1 MAVIFQ
7 DSFTESSDTD
17 LDSHTPDV
25 GTSWTNVW
33 QTSSSAKFVV
43 GGTDGYAENYGNLND
58 EGVIYSADATYPDAN
73 YKVSVKVNAGFT
85 GTARL
90 YLVARMTDQENMYAL
105 RLTTGATATRLYKK
119 VSGTWTAMGSLNTDP
134 SVGDVVTL
142 AVNGSSISYYYN
154 GVLQDT
160 QTDTSLTS
168 AGKAGIAA
176 GGGAELAASTDDT
189 STSSQIDSFI
199 VENMV
204 SFDSSAA
211 IRQHISQV

>member
-33 QTSSSAKFVV
+33 QTSSSAKLTVIGSSDV
-43 GGTDGYAENYGNLND
+43 AQGNDAGD
-58 EGVIYSADATYPDAN
+58 EGAIYSADATYPSPD
-73 YKVSVKVNAGFT
+73 YKVSAKINAGYV
-85 GTARL
+85 GGRRL
-90 YLVARMTDQENMYAL
+90 YLIARMADQENMYAL

-119 VSGTWTAMGSLNTDP
+119 VSGTWTAMGSFNTDP

-168 AGKAGIAA
+168 AGHLIA
-176 GGGAELAASTDDT
+176 
-189 STSSQIDSFI
+189 
-199 VENMV
+199 
-204 SFDSSAA
+204 
-211 IRQHISQV
+211 